1 MTSLIL
7 VVDDF
12 KTARELYV
20 RTFKAGGYDVEEAH
34 NGPEALEKSSQREP
48 DMVLI
53 DIIMPGMDGW
63 ETVRRLKEQQAP
75 RDIPIVIITGAPQP
89 DGARRAREAGCTYIV
104 KPVLPEAL
112 LRMTG
117 EMLGHEIARS

>member
-1 MTSLIL
+1 MIL

-20 RTFKAGGYDVEEAH
+20 RTFKAAGYDVEEAH
-34 NGPEALEKSSQREP
+34 DGREALEKSSQREP

-53 DIIMPGMDGW
+53 DVIMPGMDGW
-63 ETVRRLKEQQAP
+63 ETVRRLKEQQA
-75 RDIPIVIITGAPQP
+75 RDIPIAIITGAPQP
-89 DGARRAREAGCTYIV
+89 DGARRAREAGCFYIV

-112 LRMTG
+112 LRMAG
-117 EMLGHEIARS
+117 EMLGPQPARS